1 MSIVTLVASLAAFF
15 AALGLLGAGAVGI
28 AVRYARGLS
37 WGGRKDI
44 PALRAAVIFAPA
56 LLAFLGTVAYAS
68 PARLFSPCHCAACG
82 LHHLHRCMLYHP
94 ELALPLV
101 VPAAGLVTLW
111 LAHAAPPLRRLA
123 QEILTA
129 ARRGRAVRRLPVAWM
144 DGIPLRIADCGAPTA
159 FTVGAFAPVI
169 IIDKRLLGA
178 LTEEA
183 RRAVAHHEEAH
194 SRRRD
199 TLTLIALRL
208 ALALF
213 PIPGGNRLIDAWRAA
228 AERECD
234 RYAAARLR
242 DAGAVAAALVA
253 VERAR
258 VGAREHSPPAL
269 TLGAPAGFALEQ
281 RVHALLDL
289 EEAGGTAPQ
298 LRNDALPAALA
309 ALVAAAALVSV
320 WPGGSFHDAVE
331 TVLGWLVSW

>member
-1 MSIVTLVASLAAFF
+1 MSIVALVASLAAFF
-15 AALGLLGAGAVGI
+15 AALGLLGAGAVGV
-28 AVRYARGLS
+28 AARHARGLS
-37 WGGRKDI
+37 WDGRDDI
-44 PALRAAVIFAPA
+44 PVLRAAVIFAPA
-56 LLAFLGTVAYAS
+56 LLALLGTVAFAS
-68 PARLFSPCHCAACG
+68 PARVFSPYHCAAHG
-82 LHHLHRCMLYHP
+82 LHHLHLCPHHP
-94 ELALPLV
+94 ELTLPLV
-101 VPAAGLVTLW
+101 VPAAGLVALW

-123 QEILTA
+123 QEILSA
-129 ARRGRAVRRLPVAWM
+129 ARRVRAVRRLPVAWM

-169 IIDKRLLGA
+169 VIDRRLLGA

-199 TLTLIALRL
+199 ALTLIALRL

-213 PIPGGNRLIDAWRAA
+213 PIPGGDRLIDAWRAA

-258 VGAREHSPPAL
+258 VGARERPPPAL
-269 TLGAPAGFALEQ
+269 ALGAPAGVALEQ
-281 RVHALLDL
+281 RVHALLEL
-289 EEAGGTAPQ
+289 VEAGGTAPR
-298 LRNDALPAALA
+298 LRNDALAAALA
-309 ALVAAAALVSV
+309 ALAAAALVSV

-331 TVLGWLVSW
+331 TVLGRLVSW

>member
-1 MSIVTLVASLAAFF
+1 MSIVALIASFAAFF

-28 AVRYARGLS
+28 AVRHARGLS
-37 WGGRKDI
+37 WGGRHDV

-56 LLAFLGTVAYAS
+56 LLALLGTVALAS
-68 PARLFSPCHCAACG
+68 PARLFSPCHCMAHG
-82 LHHLHRCMLYHP
+82 LHHPHLCPHHP

-101 VPAAGLVTLW
+101 VPAAGIIALW
-111 LAHAAPPLRRLA
+111 LAHAAPHLRRLA
-123 QEILTA
+123 REILAA
-129 ARRGRAVRRLPVAWM
+129 ARRARAVRRLPVAWM
-144 DGIPLRIADCGAPTA
+144 DGVPLRIADCGAPAA

-169 IIDKRLLGA
+169 VVDRRLLGA

-199 TLTLIALRL
+199 ALTLIALRL

-213 PIPGGNRLIDAWRAA
+213 PIPGADRLIDAWRAA
-228 AERECD
+228 VERECD

-258 VGAREHSPPAL
+258 AGAREHSPPAL
-269 TLGAPAGFALEQ
+269 ALGAPAGVALEQ
-281 RVHALLDL
+281 RVRALLEL
-289 EEAGGTAPQ
+289 VEAGGTAPR
-298 LRNDALPAALA
+298 LRNDALAAALA
-309 ALVAAAALVSV
+309 ALAAAALAGA
-320 WPGGSFHDAVE
+320 WPGGSFHHAVE
-331 TVLGWLVSW
+331 TALGWLVSR